1 MIIRNDQ
8 LVLANKIDF
17 LIKFCLALFFGITG
31 FTMELIEP
39 TFRSK
44 NLINAEDCFI
54 LIIDVQSFF
63 MKDMTQNQRD
73 KFVEKSIHLVKLA
86 SLLKLPIIITAENIK
101 KNGTIPDKIAHSL
114 PKTVQVFDKFLYSC
128 WGQENIRNAINE
140 TKRKTAVVCGLETDI
155 CVGQTSI
162 DLLDNGF
169 RVVVLT
175 DITYSRNDTENEI
188 GLKRM
193 AYHGAILSLLKTWQE
208 EITAGIQTKINIMI
222 KKHGLNNI

>member
-1 MIIRNDQ
+1 
-8 LVLANKIDF
+8 
-17 LIKFCLALFFGITG
+17 
-31 FTMELIEP
+31 MELIEP

-44 NLINAEDCFI
+44 NLINAKECFI

-73 KFVEKSIHLVKLA
+73 NFVKKTNHLVKLA

-101 KNGTIPDKIAHSL
+101 KNGTIPDEIAHSL
-114 PKTVQVFDKFLYSC
+114 PKTVQIFDKFIYSC
-128 WGQENIRNAINE
+128 WGQENIRIAINE

-155 CVGQTSI
+155 CVGQTAI

-175 DITYSRNDTENEI
+175 DITYSRNEIENEI

-193 AYHGAILSLLKTWQE
+193 TFHGAILSLLKTWQE
-208 EITAGIQTKINIMI
+208 EITAGIQTEINMMI
-222 KKHGLNNI
+222 KKEGLNNI

>member
-1 MIIRNDQ
+1 
-8 LVLANKIDF
+8 
-17 LIKFCLALFFGITG
+17 
-31 FTMELIEP
+31 MELIEP
-39 TFRSK
+39 TIRSK
-44 NLINAEDCFI
+44 NLINAEECFI
-54 LIIDVQSFF
+54 LIIDIQSFF
-63 MKDMTQNQRD
+63 TKNMTQNQRD
-73 KFVEKSIHLVKLA
+73 NIVEKSTHLVKLA

-101 KNGTIPDKIAHSL
+101 KNGTIPDKIANNL
-114 PKTVQVFDKFLYSC
+114 PKTVQIFDKFIYSC

-175 DITYSRNDTENEI
+175 DITYSRNEIENEI

-193 AYHGAILSLLKTWQE
+193 VYHGAILSLLKTWQE
-208 EITAGIQTKINIMI
+208 EVTAGIQTKINMMI
-222 KKHGLNNI
+222 KKEGLNNI